1 MNDEVLLEIGRATY
15 SIMIKHN
22 IISETQIRNDII
34 IAEFRSLKCKGMSSK
49 KAREILCNKYFISY
63 ANMLKIIYPKKVI
76 DNNG

>member
-1 MNDEVLLEIGRATY
+1 MNDEVLLEIGRASY
-15 SIMIKHN
+15 SILIKYN

-34 IAEFRSLKCKGMSSK
+34 TAEFRSLKKGMSSK